1 MVAQP
6 RRFLGR
12 AVDWRIAFLPIAAIV
27 VTAAFELTVGE
38 DPLVP
43 PAAQI
48 AVRPPAGASAAAPK
62 AAATASTARFLAPA
76 GVAVR
81 GNIVYVSDVAT
92 NSIWAYD
99 SATETAVMITGSLGA
114 GYSGDGGPAGQAQL
128 TGPRGLALD
137 AAGNLYIADSG
148 NHVVRRIDAADR
160 IVTTV
165 AGTGSRGFSGDG
177 GKAIW
182 ARLNTPT

>member
-27 VTAAFELTVGE
+27 VTAAFEMTVGE

-48 AVRPPAGASAAAPK
+48 AVIPPAGASAAAPK

-81 GNIVYVSDVAT
+81 GNNVYGSDWAP
-92 NSIWAYD
+92 NSIWANER
-99 SATETAVMITGSLGA
+99 ET
-114 GYSGDGGPAGQAQL
+114 GPAGML
-128 TGPRGLALD
+128 
-137 AAGNLYIADSG
+137 
-148 NHVVRRIDAADR
+148 H
-160 IVTTV
+160 
-165 AGTGSRGFSGDG
+165 
-177 GKAIW
+177 
-182 ARLNTPT
+182 